1 MKTFTIIIALVMLLT
16 GCAQLSQLRTQ
27 IADNGYYWIKP
38 GQAHA
43 SGRAAALLYYADYV
57 RNLNATDYAQEAE
70 HVRLLYTSEKT
81 DFRLLQ
87 YALAL
92 SVPGGDARKAQQ
104 MIEPLLKKNKSAD
117 TELDALAQLLDS
129 DLAERRR
136 LEAETRQAEA
146 EAKRAEAEAK
156 RAEASARRA
165 EAGAKRAEE
174 LEKQL
179 EAIKNIEKNMIEHG
193 KSGGEKQ

>member
-1 MKTFTIIIALVMLLT
+1 MKTFTIIIALVMLLA

-27 IADNGYYWIKP
+27 ITDSSYYWIKP
-38 GQAHA
+38 GQAQA

-57 RNLNATDYAQEAE
+57 RNLSATDYAQEAE
-70 HVRLLYTSEKT
+70 HARLLYAGEKT

-92 SVPGGDARKAQQ
+92 SVPGGDARRAQQ
-104 MIEPLLKKNKSAD
+104 LIEPLLKGNKPAD

-129 DLAERRR
+129 ELAERRR
-136 LEAETRQAEA
+136 LEAET
-146 EAKRAEAEAK
+146 KRAEAEAK

-165 EAGAKRAEE
+165 EAGVKRVDE

-179 EAIKNIEKNMIEHG
+179 EAIKNIEKKMIERG
-193 KSGGEKQ
+193 KGGAEKP